1 MCVTKNSRY
10 IILKPRRKKEKKNEK
25 MSRTILELFLP
36 FRLFKKTANIR
47 WTTTSAQILNFRSV
61 SHVKT
66 IQNGGL
72 LRREKQTHNTLC
84 PANSY
89 NVNLRRTRLKLN
101 KDVIKLHKKKEKKR
115 NTDNNIQKEAPYI

>member
-1 MCVTKNSRY
+1 
-10 IILKPRRKKEKKNEK
+10 

-61 SHVKT
+61 SHMKT

-72 LRREKQTHNTLC
+72 LRREKQTYNTLCAC

-89 NVNLRRTRLKLN
+89 NANLGRTRL
-101 KDVIKLHKKKEKKR
+101 
-115 NTDNNIQKEAPYI
+115 